1 MDGLVT
7 IHWDNVKLFSLTQS
21 RWCVVQRPRCYQVK
35 CHMVTEAQPQGS
47 VKLCSQEPGGEPLM
61 LCAIPLLTTT
71 SLLEGSQTRLPFWG
85 EAQLQYHQ
93 RDLFMCWRNRERV
106 RATYRALRCNT
117 CRMCMFHPEW
127 YTFLPHCI
135 QGLIQTRWKL
145 LVDFSLKRGKDKLT
159 FFPLERCR
167 KIVQ

>member
-7 IHWDNVKLFSLTQS
+7 IHRDHVKLFSLTQS

-35 CHMVTEAQPQGS
+35 YHMVTEAQPQGS
-47 VKLCSQEPGGEPLM
+47 VILRSQEPGGEPLM

-71 SLLEGSQTRLPFWG
+71 SLLEGSQTRFPFWG

-93 RDLFMCWRNRERV
+93 RDLFMCWRNRERE

-127 YTFLPHCI
+127 YTFFCHTAFRAWFRHVENFWL
-135 QGLIQTRWKL
+135 TSVWKEEKINWL
-145 LVDFSLKRGKDKLT
+145 
-159 FFPLERCR
+159 FFPW
-167 KIVQ
+167 KDAGK